1 MEGAHI
7 DAMRKQRRR
16 KREREREFLSAHIE
30 RRGSAHTGGERCV
43 CVCVWVCGCVAPVE
57 GGREGGEGGEL
68 CVIMRALLFEEAVRG
83 AQSFP
88 PNQ

>member
-43 CVCVWVCGCVAPVE
+43 CVCV
-57 GGREGGEGGEL
+57 
-68 CVIMRALLFEEAVRG
+68 
-83 AQSFP
+83 
-88 PNQ
+88 